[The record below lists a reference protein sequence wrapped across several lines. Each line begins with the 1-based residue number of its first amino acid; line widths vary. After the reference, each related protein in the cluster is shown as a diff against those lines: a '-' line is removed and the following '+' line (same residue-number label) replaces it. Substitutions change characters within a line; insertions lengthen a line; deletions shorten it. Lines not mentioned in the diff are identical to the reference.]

1 MRLNSMKKSTCFW
14 PMVAVVMKS
23 FRRSGIPLISRSG
36 SPLISMTRAIPAFC
50 LSGFGVLEK
59 ILKKPS
65 KWPEYPFLVL
75 ISANPIYPE
84 GRLLTPAHLCIIKN
98 NS

>member
-1 MRLNSMKKSTCFW
+1 MIQ
-14 PMVAVVMKS
+14 V
-23 FRRSGIPLISRSG
+23 
-36 SPLISMTRAIPAFC
+36 IPAFC

-59 ILKKPS
+59 VLEKPS
-65 KWPEYPFLVL
+65 KWPEYPVLTL

-84 GRLLTPAHLCIIKN
+84 GWLLTPAHLCIIKN